1 MVYERVQKSSARS
14 PQQQSASPPVQETG
28 FQVSTKRVK
37 ASDILPDQLKFS
49 QKFPFIKKGSEQGT
63 QQVAAAQETV
73 TNYETQ
79 QTFIVN
85 SERIAQFQLER
96 PGYAHLVAG
105 INNQMNEKQTIS
117 KLIENFY
124 ERKDFDYNFSYK
136 TQFTGQGDCQTL
148 VDEFIEIAQ
157 ICFNLN
163 MTKQSDD
170 RGYFVPGQKKIIHQ
184 EDKTGNVDN
193 GRSWYFETHTWAVW
207 NGEPIDV
214 LFGQYGIVF
223 HQEVQNNIID
233 DKVTYFADDV
243 VFYLKDS
250 KSMFDRYTTNPEQAW
265 SIDLPPA
272 W

>member
-1 MVYERVQKSSARS
+1 MVYERIQKPSAGS
-14 PQQQSASPPVQETG
+14 PQQQSASAPVQERG
-28 FQVSTKRVK
+28 FQVSKKRVE
-37 ASDILPDQLKFS
+37 ASDILPDKLKFS
-49 QKFPFIKKGSEQGT
+49 QKFPFIKEGSEQGT

-79 QTFIVN
+79 QTFTVN
-85 SERIAQFQLER
+85 SERITQFQLER

-105 INNQMNEKQTIS
+105 INNQMNERQTIS
-117 KLIENFY
+117 KLVENFY

-148 VDEFIEIAQ
+148 VNEFIDIAQ
-157 ICFNLN
+157 TCFNIN

-170 RGYFVPGQKKIIHQ
+170 QGYFVPEKKKIIHQ

-193 GRSWYFETHTWAVW
+193 GSFWYFETHTWAVW

-223 HQEVQNNIID
+223 HKKVQSSGIID
-233 DKVTYFADDV
+233 GKLIYSADD
-243 VFYLKDS
+243 VFYLKDTT
-250 KSMFDRYTTNPEQAW
+250 SMFDRYTINPEQAR